1 MKSKILAAF
10 AALAL
15 TALALSAQAQ
25 NIAVVNGKP
34 VPTARVDTL
43 LQQATRAG
51 QQVTPEL
58 QQQAR
63 DQVVLRE
70 IFTQAADKQGLGA
83 TPDYKAQMELT
94 RQSILIRELF
104 DRYAKSHP
112 VSDAAAQA
120 EYDKFKAQASGT
132 EYRASH
138 ILVDSEAEAKALIAQ
153 IDAGAS
159 FEKLAK
165 EKSKDPGSGA
175 KGGDLDFAKPEA
187 YVPEFAQAL
196 VKLKK
201 GEMTQT
207 PVKTQFGWH
216 IIKLVDTREAQFPAF
231 DDVKG
236 QLKQRLEQAQLQQY
250 QEELRAKAKTD
261 YKFGGQ

>member
-1 MKSKILAAF
+1 MKSKILAAL

-15 TALALSAQAQ
+15 SALALSAQAQ

-43 LQQATRAG
+43 LKQAARAG
-51 QQVTPEL
+51 QQISPEL

-70 IFTQAADKQGLGA
+70 IFTQAAEKQGLGA
-83 TPDYKAQMELT
+83 TPDYKAQMELA
-94 RQSILIRELF
+94 RQSILIHDLF
-104 DRYAKSHP
+104 EQFSKNNP
-112 VSDAAAQA
+112 VSDAEAKA

-153 IDAGAS
+153 IKAGAS

-201 GEMTQT
+201 GEMTDT

-231 DDVKG
+231 DDVKA
-236 QLKQRLEQAQLQQY
+236 QLKQRLEQAKLQQY

-261 YKFGGQ
+261 YKFGSQ

>member
-15 TALALSAQAQ
+15 SALALSAQAQ

-43 LQQATRAG
+43 LQQAARAG

-70 IFTQAADKQGLGA
+70 IFTQAAEKQGLGA
-83 TPDYKAQMELT
+83 TPDYKAQMELA